1 MPAKKY
7 VYDKLVLFLLSVLVF
22 LTLTVIVSILLRV
35 GSGQGI
41 SDYYIEYRQGPHH
54 SPGGDFSPTGSI
66 WAMLNFIWFALIATI
81 TTTTLSIKT
90 HKIKREISVTVLA
103 FGILLVFLAL
113 IVSNVLLGHR

>member
-22 LTLTVIVSILLRV
+22 LMLSVIISILLRV

-54 SPGGDFSPTGSI
+54 SPGGDFSPTGNV
-66 WAMLNFIWFALIATI
+66 WAMLNFIWFALVATI
-81 TTTTLSIKT
+81 TATVLSIKAY
-90 HKIKREISVTVLA
+90 KIKREISVIVLV
-103 FGILLVFLAL
+103 FGVLLVFLAL

>member
-1 MPAKKY
+1 MPTKKY
-7 VYDKLVLFLLSVLVF
+7 VYDKLVLFLLSVLIF
-22 LTLTVIVSILLRV
+22 LTLAVIISILLRV

-66 WAMLNFIWFALIATI
+66 WAMLNFIWFALVATV
-81 TTTTLSIKT
+81 TTTVLSIKAY
-90 HKIKREISVTVLA
+90 KIKREISVIVLA
-103 FGILLVFLAL
+103 FGVLLVFLAL